1 MVVVGENMF
10 IINFFLE
17 YVLFFILLV
26 VLTIAL
32 LSEFGK
38 ITVHRSL
45 YLPTILLGMG
55 LNFLFFDLIIDPIL
69 GIRSSFLAVCA
80 GLLIGM
86 ILFLFHII
94 TKENFCIFL
103 AICAFVGIYR
113 LLGYIL
119 FLLGVAGVY
128 FLINLVT
135 KCRYLPKV
143 RCICTNGFLI
153 CISGIIYSII
163 VLI

>member
-1 MVVVGENMF
+1 MF

-32 LSEFGK
+32 LSEYGE
-38 ITVHRSL
+38 ITIHRSL
-45 YLPTILLGMG
+45 YLPTILLGLG
-55 LNFLFFDLIIDPIL
+55 LNFLFFDIIIDPIL
-69 GIRSSFLAVCA
+69 GIRSSLLALCA
-80 GLLIGM
+80 GILVGM

-113 LLGYIL
+113 FLGYIL
-119 FLLGVAGVY
+119 FLLGVSGIY
-128 FLINLVT
+128 FLIHLVT
-135 KCRYLPKV
+135 KCRYLQKI

>member
-55 LNFLFFDLIIDPIL
+55 LNFLFFDLIIDTIL
-69 GIRSSFLAVCA
+69 GIGSSFLGVCA
-80 GLLIGM
+80 GLLIGI
-86 ILFLFHII
+86 ILFLFHILFSFYI
-94 TKENFCIFL
+94 K
-103 AICAFVGIYR
+103 
-113 LLGYIL
+113 YIL
-119 FLLGVAGVY
+119 KFI
-128 FLINLVT
+128 F
-135 KCRYLPKV
+135 K
-143 RCICTNGFLI
+143 
-153 CISGIIYSII
+153 
-163 VLI
+163 